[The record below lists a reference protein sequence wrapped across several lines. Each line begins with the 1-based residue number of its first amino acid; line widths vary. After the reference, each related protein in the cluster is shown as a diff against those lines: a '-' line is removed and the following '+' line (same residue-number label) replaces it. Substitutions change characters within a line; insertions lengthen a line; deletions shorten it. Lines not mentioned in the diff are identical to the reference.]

1 MQLKAAEI
9 SCKNIIPYRKR
20 PGKSSFA
27 FQFKKKMKNKEV
39 VSIFTVNIYFI
50 TTQTTQMSNI
60 AF

>member
-27 FQFKKKMKNKEV
+27 FQFKKKNEK
-39 VSIFTVNIYFI
+39 
-50 TTQTTQMSNI
+50 
-60 AF
+60 

>member
-1 MQLKAAEI
+1 
-9 SCKNIIPYRKR
+9 
-20 PGKSSFA
+20 
-27 FQFKKKMKNKEV
+27 MKNKEV